1 MTNIPLIAIMMLT
14 MMMGGI
20 SNINAITHNT
30 TITNEDDGSID
41 KSKFDWGPVNGPEPG
56 TVPSAEGTINDNVQP
71 YIASPFSEEKVIE
84 EDKKRISKRD
94 LRGPEWQIDKRK
106 QMQVQE

>member
-1 MTNIPLIAIMMLT
+1 MTNIPLITIMMLT

-41 KSKFDWGPVNGPEPG
+41 KSKFDWGPVNGPEP
-56 TVPSAEGTINDNVQP
+56 EQ
-71 YIASPFSEEKVIE
+71 YHQQKVLLMTMFNLTLPVLFP
-84 EDKKRISKRD
+84 KKK
-94 LRGPEWQIDKRK
+94 
-106 QMQVQE
+106 